1 MKLEFLTHTPHI
13 EALIAASM
21 LTTTTGDK
29 PSKIFIRLKARPE
42 QVSKILNRLETQHG
56 SILEHN
62 RVVWFLEASE
72 REVLDLLLSSK
83 FLNITELG
91 EERWLISAN
100 VRTVVELLSTESG
113 PFCNELACTLEKI
126 SPTLYKGI
134 SKGSR

>member
-13 EALIAASM
+13 EALIAVSM

-29 PSKIFIRLKARPE
+29 PSKIFNRLKARSE

-62 RVVWFLEASE
+62 RVVWLLEVSE

-83 FLNITELG
+83 FFNITELG
-91 EERWLISAN
+91 EGRWLISAN
-100 VRTVVELLSTESG
+100 VRTVVELLSLKSG
-113 PFCNELACTLEKI
+113 LFCKELACTLEKI

-134 SKGSR
+134 SRGLR